1 MAISIKRVYEQPT
14 PQDGYRILI
23 DRLWPRGLS
32 REKAKIDEWIKD
44 VAPSEELRKA
54 FHLEEVRWEE
64 FEKKYLL
71 ELEKY
76 REKLKSLLKLHRNK
90 KITLLYS
97 YKDTE
102 KNNAIVLKQ
111 FLTKLESEN

>member
-1 MAISIKRVYEQPT
+1 MAIMIKRVYEQPT
-14 PQDGYRILI
+14 VQDGYRVLI

-32 REKAKIDEWIKD
+32 KEKAKIDEWIKD

-54 FHLEEVRWEE
+54 LHLEEISWEE
-64 FEKKYLL
+64 FEKRYLL

-76 REKLKSLLKLHRNK
+76 RGKLKSLLKLHHNEQ
-90 KITLLYS
+90 ITLLYS

-111 FLTKLESEN
+111 YMMQLEKED